1 MTTITITNEHGTYS
15 VSADAVSADE
25 YIRLF
30 IAVMMAAGFTYETI
44 TDAIVQFAHEVN
56 E

>member
-15 VSADAVSADE
+15 VSGDALGADD
-25 YIRLF
+25 YLRLF
-30 IAVMMAAGFTYETI
+30 IALMMAASFEYETI
-44 TDAIVQFAHEVN
+44 TDAIVELAEELN

>member
-15 VSADAVSADE
+15 VSADTLTCDE

-30 IAVMMAAGFTYETI
+30 VAAMIAAGFNYETI
-44 TDAIVQFAHEVN
+44 TDAIVELADELN

>member
-15 VSADAVSADE
+15 VSGDALGSED
-25 YIRLF
+25 YLRLF
-30 IAVMMAAGFTYETI
+30 IAVMIAASFEYETI
-44 TDAIVQFAHEVN
+44 TDSIIELADKLN